1 MQNQFSNSAHQQS
14 NQMQPKSQNCPKR
27 NTPHK
32 VSKKLKTI
40 SQPAEKKQETKSNT
54 RRKKKGNPNRKAKTN
69 TTNRRKKKKKMP
81 MRIFQKIFR
90 TAYLEHYYIFCLY
103 VFSPAYIHCSL
114 TCSLCPS
121 PFTTGLVF
129 GLHCSP

>member
-54 RRKKKGNPNRKAKTN
+54 RRKKKKETQTEKPKPTQQIEE
-69 TTNRRKKKKKMP
+69 KKKKMP